1 MAGYL
6 KRKVEVSAGRV
17 VETITLTAAEDVA
30 QKVVL
35 AFTTVSQI
43 FLTIPCGTPQ
53 IENQDYEL
61 INGNEISWAGKS
73 LETSLTENDTIIV
86 IYNN

>member
-6 KRKVEVSAGRV
+6 KRKVEVVGSRV
-17 VETITLTAAEDVA
+17 VETITLDAAQDAA

-35 AFTTVSQI
+35 TEANPTQI
-43 FLTIPCGTPQ
+43 LFNIPCGTSQ
-53 IENQDYEL
+53 IEDFDFEL

-73 LETSLTENDTIIV
+73 LETSLSEGDTII
-86 IYNN
+86 ISYNN

>member
-17 VETITLTAAEDVA
+17 VETIVLTEAQDLA

-35 AFTTVSQI
+35 TESNPTNI
-43 FLTIPCGTPQ
+43 FLTIPCGTSQ
-53 IENQDYEL
+53 IENHDYEL

-73 LETSLTENDTIIV
+73 LETSLSEDDTIII

>member
-17 VETITLTAAEDVA
+17 VETIVLTEAQDLA

-35 AFTTVSQI
+35 TEANPTNI
-43 FLTIPCGTPQ
+43 FLTIPCGTSQ

-73 LETSLTENDTIIV
+73 LETSLAEDDTIII